1 MALTNAQYDEIMR
14 GYEQRQTENRHRLEL
29 RTKEIYEKE
38 PRLTLLD
45 DEISSTSVSS
55 ARLLLSGDEA
65 ESQKLRE
72 RLTLLQRKIRS
83 DRIPRISEGL
93 SRTDLYL
100 CRLQGYR
107 IYRQRTL
114 PLL

>member
-45 DEISSTSVSS
+45 DEFRV
-55 ARLLLSGDEA
+55 LDCCYPVMKQNPKNYGNVLPFC
-65 ESQKLRE
+65 K
-72 RLTLLQRKIRS
+72 RKN
-83 DRIPRISEGL
+83 PV
-93 SRTDLYL
+93 
-100 CRLQGYR
+100 
-107 IYRQRTL
+107 
-114 PLL
+114 